1 MGYSENCG
9 NLSNLMR
16 ICDEDNVIGACHS
29 PNSISYLDRSTGF
42 DDSRH
47 EDTNDLE
54 MAVIGGNFAM
64 SFARMNLPRMNWSCA
79 NFGVRN
85 ILHLFDVELA
95 GLSSLGTMVAMRTPL
110 SVVRR

>member
-1 MGYSENCG
+1 
-9 NLSNLMR
+9 MR
-16 ICDEDNVIGACHS
+16 ICDEDNVIGAGHS
-29 PNSISYLDRSTGF
+29 PNSISNLDLSTGF

-95 GLSSLGTMVAMRTPL
+95 ALSSLGTMVAMRTPL